1 MKMIQIIM
9 EDGAFQVKGEKG
21 KVEVNIT
28 EIHPEAIM
36 ENGSILI
43 FDKPETYYQLIGD
56 ASLFIEVDSDI
67 NVNKLIENGT
77 SDTVS
82 NFSYKGYDVSKIIQA
97 SYQNGMIYY
106 ISRIIPE
113 E

>member
-36 ENGSILI
+36 EDGSILV

-56 ASLFIEVDSDI
+56 ASLYVDADSDI
-67 NVNKLIENGT
+67 NINKLIENGT